1 MDTGRVMEGSAGQGR
16 RRRLLLERGAH
27 LGALWAF
34 AVARPLFDLLGRS
47 PEFFALYG
55 WPAGRI
61 IGFALALTLLPPL
74 LLTAVVG
81 LAELASARLARVLQ
95 LCLVS
100 VLVAAI
106 ALEALSI
113 GALVPALAAAL
124 LIGGSAAYAYARLR
138 GVRSLLSVL
147 APAPL
152 IFLVLFL
159 AFSDVSKLVLHEEAA
174 ARPSGVHGSAPV
186 VLVILD
192 ELPVHSL
199 MDAGGQIDARMFPN
213 LARFARDA
221 TWYRNTA
228 SVEQDTPFAVP
239 AILDGRLPSP
249 DRLPFAA
256 DHPRSLLTL
265 LGDRYR
271 LHVHEEATALC
282 PPGLCRDDLSQAG
295 GGVWDDV
302 GRVYLHL
309 MLPDSI
315 DEGGSTAVRSW
326 NAFSRD
332 RVAGMVETSRSVLL
346 AGSAPPESVAHRKER
361 LLANLDSGRER
372 RFDRF
377 VHGIR
382 AGRRPSLDVVHVLL
396 PHVPYQ
402 YLPSGRAY
410 RKHPREE
417 LRGLNSRPGF
427 DSPFL
432 AGQAYQRHLLQLGF
446 TDRLLGRL
454 LDRLR
459 RVGLYDRALVAIV
472 ADHGISFRAGHARR
486 LLRPENVREIAPV
499 PFFLKAPHQRRGTVS
514 DKPLQTIDVM
524 PTIADVLDVP
534 IPWALDG
541 RSALLPTAAAQRER
555 RIVKKKFAASYLVD
569 RPAWRAEQQ
578 AVLRR
583 KASLFGRGLYA
594 YGPRPDLLGRLVPS
608 FDQLPRGRAR
618 ARLIGPRRY
627 LQVRPRSGVVPTHV
641 VGRLVH
647 GQRGG
652 GRTIAFAL
660 NGRIEATGKTFT
672 LEGARDEQLSLMVPE
687 RALRPGRNLVELF
700 LVRGQR
706 LQPLGGV
713 G

>member
-1 MDTGRVMEGSAGQGR
+1 MEGSAGQRRER

-47 PEFFALYG
+47 PEFFALHG
-55 WPAGRI
+55 WPAGEI
-61 IGFALALTLLPPL
+61 VVFALAVALVPPL
-74 LLTAVVG
+74 ALTGLVG
-81 LAELASARLARVLQ
+81 LAELASPRLARALQ

-113 GALVPALAAAL
+113 AAVVPALAAAL
-124 LIGGSAAYAYARLR
+124 LVGGVAAFAYTRVR
-138 GVRSLLSVL
+138 GARSLLSVL

-152 IFLVLFL
+152 VFLVLFL
-159 AFSDVSKLVLHEEAA
+159 AFSDVSKLVLHEEAK
-174 ARPSGVHGSAPV
+174 ARPAGVRATAPV
-186 VLVILD
+186 VLVIFD

-213 LARFARDA
+213 FARLARSA

-239 AILDGRLPSP
+239 AILDGRLPRP

-256 DHPRSLLTL
+256 DHPRSLFTL

-282 PPGLCRDDLSQAG
+282 PPGLCRDDLSEAG

-309 MLPDSI
+309 VLPDSLER
-315 DEGGSTAVRSW
+315 DAPSVVHSW

-332 RVAGMVETSRSVLL
+332 RVGDAVETSRSVLL
-346 AGSAPPESVAHRKER
+346 AGSSPPESVAHRKER
-361 LLANLDSGRER
+361 LLGNLDGGREQ

-377 VHGIR
+377 VRGIR
-382 AGRRPSLDVVHVLL
+382 AGRRPSLDVIHMLL

-410 RKHPREE
+410 RRHPREE
-417 LRGLNSRPGF
+417 LSGLNSRPGF

-459 RVGLYDRALVAIV
+459 RVGLYDRALVAVV
-472 ADHGISFRAGHARR
+472 ADHGISFRAGYARR
-486 LLRPENVREIAPV
+486 LLRPGNVRDIAPV
-499 PFFLKAPHQRRGTVS
+499 PFFLKAPHQRRGAIS
-514 DKPLQTIDVM
+514 DEPLQTIDVL

-534 IPWALDG
+534 IPWEVDG
-541 RSALLPTAAAQRER
+541 RSALLPTSAARRQRL
-555 RIVKKKFAASYLVD
+555 IVKKKFAASYLVD
-569 RPAWRAEQQ
+569 RPSWRAEQQ
-578 AVLRR
+578 EVLQR
-583 KASLFGRGLYA
+583 KARLFGRGLYA
-594 YGPRPDLLGRLVPS
+594 YGPRPDLLGRLVPELA
-608 FDQLPRGRAR
+608 QLPPSRSR
-618 ARLIGPRRY
+618 ARLIGTRRY
-627 LQVRPRSGVVPTHV
+627 LDVRPASGVVPAHV
-641 VGRLVH
+641 VGTISH
-647 GQRGG
+647 GRRGG
-652 GRTIAFAL
+652 GRTVAVAL
-660 NGRIEATGKTFT
+660 NGRIEATGTTFT
-672 LEGARDEQLSLMVPE
+672 LAGARAEQLSLMVPE
-687 RALRPGRNLVELF
+687 RTLRPGRNRVELF
-700 LVRGQR
+700 LVRGRR